1 MGSERSMYE
10 YKVRSCLKKCAFAP
24 IWQGMRH
31 LAFVLSFIF
40 ILPMASYAADN
51 LDQLLQTY
59 AVNTKTLAGLSA
71 VLVPDIQAA
80 HNADEAA
87 VRIETYATVYH
98 TVAQTF
104 QSLMPA
110 FLKNKKED
118 TVSAL
123 EMQSMVESSQRM
135 NEVGKTLT
143 SESDAFDEALK
154 PYENDAR
161 VAAAV
166 NTFSNEGHALQA
178 TAEQYK

>member
-1 MGSERSMYE
+1 MFEYNAGSD
-10 YKVRSCLKKCAFAP
+10 LKKRKGTP
-24 IWQGMRH
+24 IWHGMRK
-31 LAFVLSFIF
+31 LAFVLGFIF
-40 ILPMASYAADN
+40 ILPLASYAAND

-71 VLVPDIQAA
+71 VLVPDVQAA

-98 TVAQTF
+98 AVAQTF

-110 FLKNKKED
+110 FIKSKKAD

-123 EMQSMVESSQRM
+123 EKQSMIESSQRM
-135 NEVGKTLT
+135 SEVGQTLT
-143 SESDAFDEALK
+143 GESDAFDEALK

-178 TAEQYK
+178 MAEQYK

>member
-1 MGSERSMYE
+1 MYE
-10 YKVRSCLKKCAFAP
+10 YNVRSGLKKSGFSP

-31 LAFVLSFIF
+31 LAFILSFIF
-40 ILPMASYAADN
+40 ILPVASYAADN

-71 VLVPDIQAA
+71 TLVPDIQTA

-87 VRIETYATVYH
+87 MRIETYATVYH
-98 TVAQTF
+98 GVAQTF

-110 FLKNKKED
+110 FLQSKKTN

-123 EMQSMVESSQRM
+123 EIQSMLESSQRM
-135 NEVGKTLT
+135 SEVGKTLT
-143 SESDAFDEALK
+143 GESDAFDEALK

-166 NTFSNEGHALQA
+166 TTFSNEGHALQA
-178 TAEQYK
+178 MAEQYK